1 MNQNPTQN
9 LTSIKKNR
17 LVKALV
23 LSSPLLFSPCFSYA
37 STASQVLP
45 AKYSPNQ
52 YCTANTTQNPSLN
65 RDKAPQAGKIEAIIP
80 QGTAHPQLVG
90 DISCIN
96 QRLEPYQQA
105 TQPVHIRYQAY
116 KARAWLTYISHE
128 DNEQSLTAA
137 GHFALN
143 EALSILTALET
154 HQADKLPINGDIPTT
169 SGLKRP
175 DLWAKVLTIKQTP
188 AFEVLPKEIAFSEV
202 KLIWAEAEFCE
213 FGWRH
218 SREHYAAAER
228 WVDAAEITAL
238 NHPKVEK
245 GDYKKLSQAYYAT
258 LTPLMAQDKACHGAV
273 LPRIALPTPV
283 PIMPPAI
290 IAPTVFKPYVVHFA
304 LDKSALTPDSQAI
317 LTDMLNTIRA
327 NQNASNLNIGEL
339 TFDLYGFTDKRASA
353 DYNLALSK
361 KRTNAVKAFLLSQGL
376 SESQLVEHPKGMANQ
391 KQSET
396 DINAHALSRRV
407 EVYLSKNGVSLT
419 DKSVTESEMNKISY
433 NDLKLEK

>member
-1 MNQNPTQN
+1 MNQNLKQN
-9 LTSIKKNR
+9 LSSITKNR

-23 LSSPLLFSPCFSYA
+23 LSSPLLFSPCFSHA

-65 RDKAPQAGKIEAIIP
+65 RDKAPQASKIEAIIP
-80 QGTAHPQLVG
+80 RGTAHPQLVG
-90 DISCIN
+90 DISCMN

-154 HQADKLPINGDIPTT
+154 HQADKLPINADISTT

-175 DLWAKVLTIKQTP
+175 DLWAKLLTIKQTP

-245 GDYKKLSQAYYAT
+245 GDYKKLTQAYYAT

-273 LPRIALPTPV
+273 LPRIDLPTPA
-283 PIMPPAI
+283 PMTPPAPI
-290 IAPTVFKPYVVHFA
+290 VFKPYVVHFA
-304 LDKSALTPDSQAI
+304 LDKATLTPDSQAV
-317 LTDMLNTIRA
+317 LMDMLHTIKA
-327 NQNASNLNIGEL
+327 NQNASNLNMDEL
-339 TFDLYGFTDKRASA
+339 TFDLYGFTDKRAGA

-391 KQSET
+391 KQSKT
-396 DINAHALSRRV
+396 DIGAHALSRRV

-419 DKSVTESEMNKISY
+419 DKDVTEAEMNKTSY